1 LHVWHTSTGSNDK
14 TVTRAPQKKTGSA
27 RKGSCA
33 SANPRAAEFTLTTLL
48 PGGGVR
54 FRVWAPKR
62 KRVHIV
68 LEGRCFPLSA
78 EGDGYFAG
86 TAGSART
93 GSLYRFRLDED
104 SDLYPDP
111 ESRFQPEGPHGPS
124 QVIDPSVFSWTDSRW
139 KGVDPQGQIVYE
151 LHIGTFT
158 PEGTWDAARK
168 QLPELASVGIS
179 VIEVMPIAEFGGARG
194 WGYDGVDLFAPMHL
208 YGSPDDVRNF
218 VNEAHI
224 LGLGVIL
231 DVVYNHFGPDG
242 NYVKAFADEYFTDR
256 YSNDWGESIN
266 FSSGPVREF
275 YMANA
280 ACWIGEYHFDGL
292 RLDATQDIHDTS
304 EEHILAAIVKR
315 VRKAAGDRKTWV
327 VAENEPQH
335 SWMVRAQ
342 DRGGYGISALWNDDF
357 HHSARAAMTGRRE
370 AYYSDC
376 RGSPQELLSAAKY
389 GYLFQGQRSKWQ
401 KQRRG
406 TPALDLNPWN
416 FVTYLENHDQVAN
429 SGRGERLITL
439 THPALYRAM
448 SAFLMLGPGTP
459 MLFQGQEFGSTRPF
473 VFFCDHA
480 GGLGNQIH
488 SGRREFLSQF
498 PSLAQPEMQEEMSNP
513 NDATAFQ
520 QSKLDLRDREKNKR
534 IYSLYK
540 DLIALRRSDPVLQR
554 PKRHGM
560 DGAILSDT
568 AFLLR
573 YFDSGHGDRLAI
585 FNLGADLH
593 LDPAPEPLLAPPE
606 GAAWTLRWSSEDP
619 RYGGTG
625 TVPPDSAE
633 NWRVPAYSA
642 LLLVPGIAAE

>member
-1 LHVWHTSTGSNDK
+1 M
-14 TVTRAPQKKTGSA
+14 
-27 RKGSCA
+27 
-33 SANPRAAEFTLTTLL
+33 
-48 PGGGVR
+48 
-54 FRVWAPKR
+54 
-62 KRVHIV
+62 V
-68 LEGRCFPLSA
+68 LEGRCFPLA
-78 EGDGYFAG
+78 PEGGGYF
-86 TAGSART
+86 TGSVGGARA
-93 GSLYRFRLDED
+93 GSLYRFQLDER

-124 QVIDPSVFSWTDSRW
+124 QVIDPSVFRWTDSNW
-139 KGVDPQGQIVYE
+139 KGIDPQGQIVYE
-151 LHIGTFT
+151 MHIGTFT
-158 PEGTWDAARK
+158 AEGTWEAARK
-168 QLPELASVGIS
+168 QLPELAATGIT
-179 VIEVMPIAEFGGARG
+179 VLEVMPIAEFGGARG
-194 WGYDGVDLFAPMHL
+194 WGYDGVDLFAPTHL

-218 VNEAHI
+218 VNEAHH

-242 NYVKAFADEYFTDR
+242 CYVRAFADEYFTDL
-256 YSNDWGESIN
+256 YTNDWGESIN
-266 FSSGPVREF
+266 FSAGPVREF
-275 YMANA
+275 YIANA

-315 VRKAAGDRKTWV
+315 VREVAGDRKTYV

-335 SWMVRAQ
+335 SWMVKAQ
-342 DRGGYGISALWNDDF
+342 HSGGYGIDALWNDDV
-357 HHSARAAMTGRRE
+357 HHSASVAMTGRAE
-370 AYYSDC
+370 AYYTDY
-376 RGSPQELLSAAKY
+376 RGSPQELLSAAKH
-389 GYLFQGQRSKWQ
+389 GYLYQGQRYKWQ
-401 KQRRG
+401 KKRRG

-429 SGRGERLITL
+429 SGRGERLIKL

-473 VFFCDHA
+473 LFFCDH
-480 GGLGNQIH
+480 GDGLSDQVY
-488 SGRREFLSQF
+488 SGRREFLTQF
-498 PSLAQPEMQEEMSNP
+498 ASLAQPDMQKQIQDP
-513 NDATAFQ
+513 NDAAAFE
-520 QSKLDLRDREKNKR
+520 QSKLDLQEREKNTR
-534 IYSLYK
+534 TYGLYK

-560 DGAILSDT
+560 DGAILSDR

-573 YFDSGHGDRLAI
+573 YFDAEHGDRLAI

-619 RYGGTG
+619 KYGGTG
-625 TVPPDSAE
+625 TPPPDSDE

-642 LLLVPGIAAE
+642 LVLLARTATE